1 MSQGDVTNEK
11 KYTVKWKINIY
22 GKFVQELE
30 RRLRKLAAGADGA
43 RMRNTFGMFQRPI
56 SH

>member
-1 MSQGDVTNEK
+1 MNRGDATDVK

-30 RRLRKLAAGADGA
+30 RRIRKLAAGADVA
-43 RMRNTFGMFQRPI
+43 RQKNNFGMF
-56 SH
+56 